1 MSKNII
7 KNIEELKEL
16 QAVLKKYNKQEA
28 IKYIMD
34 KTGVSENDSLEI
46 YYFLTKNTSNS
57 ITHKQNK
64 IFTSIIFYCLVS
76 LTGIIILPTLGIVAP
91 VFILCSFVCPIGG
104 IIHLISGIF
113 NLNLPIV
120 SFQFGNITL
129 SPFLGFIL
137 SVIIGIILYFIGK
150 GCWKL
155 LLLYINQVRKVKESL
170 EI

>member
-1 MSKNII
+1 MSKDII
-7 KNIEELKEL
+7 KNIEELKNL
-16 QAVLKKYNKQEA
+16 QTNLKKYNKQDA
-28 IKYIMD
+28 IDYIIK
-34 KTGVSENDSLEI
+34 KTGVSEKESLEI
-46 YYFLTKNTSNS
+46 YCFLTSNNKLKE
-57 ITHKQNK
+57 HKANK

-76 LTGIIILPTLGIVAP
+76 LTGIIILPTLGIIAP

-129 SPFLGFIL
+129 NPFLGFVL
-137 SVIIGIILYFIGK
+137 SIIIGIVLYFIGK

-155 LLLYINQVRKVKESL
+155 LLLYINQVRKVKERL

>member
-76 LTGIIILPTLGIVAP
+76 LTGIILLFSQFDWYNYFAYIRNC
-91 VFILCSFVCPIGG
+91 CSCFY
-104 IIHLISGIF
+104 S
-113 NLNLPIV
+113 
-120 SFQFGNITL
+120 
-129 SPFLGFIL
+129 
-137 SVIIGIILYFIGK
+137 
-150 GCWKL
+150 L
-155 LLLYINQVRKVKESL
+155 LFCMSYWWDYTSYKWYI
-170 EI
+170 